1 MALALTTWQGAMR
14 GSQAMQGGQ
23 PSSGAVSPHPSCPWL
38 VAGAPGSCSRITEA
52 SRPQQLFQKTV
63 PQVAEAH
70 SILLEWMLC
79 PGWLRIRPLLALS
92 ASCPPACRCASLGL

>member
-38 VAGAPGSCSRITEA
+38 AAGAPGSCSRITEA
-52 SRPQQLFQKTV
+52 SCPQQLFQKTETWV
-63 PQVAEAH
+63 
-70 SILLEWMLC
+70 
-79 PGWLRIRPLLALS
+79 LAL
-92 ASCPPACRCASLGL
+92 RSLGGAVCT